1 MKGLTTEAKVG
12 SAVLLGLV
20 ILAYMTF
27 KVGGFSFFRE
37 NGYRLYV
44 VFNTA
49 SGLDKKAPVQISGVE
64 VGRVEEI
71 KLADEGARI
80 TLRIQSGVKIK
91 RGGYASVR
99 SSGLLGDRFVEIVPG
114 KENVFLKDGDVLS
127 AQQGAPDME
136 NLMNQFS
143 SIAEDVKVI
152 TSSLREVLGSPEG
165 KESLKDIVANVRS
178 LTKGINEF
186 VQTNRDSLGRSVANF
201 ESFSDSLKKNGNE
214 LMASLNNV
222 SKKLERGEGTIGK
235 LINDDEA
242 YNKLNASLDDL
253 GKSLKSVEAIT
264 QKVERGEGTIG
275 KLFADDKAYENLN
288 GALEGLSNAVGRIE
302 RFKTYVGFRTEYQ
315 LQESQ
320 YKGYFT
326 LQLQPRAD
334 KYYLLE
340 IVDDPRGY
348 VTEKTHVVTTDGVP
362 STITDLE
369 TRHRLKLTAQF
380 GKRVSNLGL
389 RIGLV
394 ENTFGLGADYYLFN
408 DQLRASIDAWDFNSV
423 DPAADRVHMKV
434 TAAYTLLR
442 YINFEVGYDQIL
454 NRRLNTTFVGAGL
467 RFEDDDLKYLIG
479 GMAGLAAAR

>member
-20 ILAYMTF
+20 ILAYMTI
-27 KVGGFSFFRE
+27 KVGGFSFFQE

-64 VGRVEEI
+64 IGRVEEI
-71 KLADEGARI
+71 QLADEGAKI
-80 TLRIQSGVKIK
+80 TLKIQSGVKIK
-91 RGGYASVR
+91 KGGYAAVR

-114 KENVFLKDGDVLS
+114 KESIFMKDGDVLP

-143 SIAEDVKVI
+143 NIAEDVKVI
-152 TSSLREVLGSPEG
+152 TSSLREVLGSQEG
-165 KESLKDIVANVRS
+165 KESLKDILSNVRS
-178 LTKGINEF
+178 LTKGVNEF
-186 VQTNRDSLGRSVANF
+186 VQKNRDSLDRSVENF
-201 ESFSDSLKKNGNE
+201 EAFSDSLKKNGNE
-214 LMASLNNV
+214 LVASLNNMA
-222 SKKLERGEGTIGK
+222 KKIERGEGTVGK
-235 LINDDEA
+235 LINDEEA

-275 KLFADDKAYENLN
+275 KLFTDDRAYDNLN
-288 GALEGLSNAVGRIE
+288 TALEGLGSAVGRIE
-302 RFKTYVGFRTEYQ
+302 RFKTFVGFRNEYQ

-320 YKGYFT
+320 NKGYFT
-326 LQLQPRAD
+326 IQLQPRTD

-340 IVDDPRGY
+340 VVDDPRGI
-348 VTEKTHVVTTDGVP
+348 VTEKTRVITTDGVP
-362 STITDLE
+362 STVTQLE
-369 TRHRLKLTAQF
+369 TRRRLKLSAQF

-394 ENTFGLGADYYLFN
+394 ENTFGLGADYYLLN
-408 DQLRASIDAWDFNSV
+408 DQLRASINAWDFNSD
-423 DPAADRVHMKV
+423 DPASERVHMKV
-434 TAAYTLLR
+434 SAAYTLFSYVNL
-442 YINFEVGYDQIL
+442 EAGYDQVL
-454 NRRLNTTFVGAGL
+454 NPRLNTFFIGAGL
-467 RFEDDDLKYLIG
+467 RFEDDDFKYLMG
-479 GMAGLAAAR
+479 GLAGFAK

>member
-1 MKGLTTEAKVG
+1 LKGLTTEAKVG

-20 ILAYMTF
+20 ILAYMTI
-27 KVGGFSFFRE
+27 KVGGFSFFQE
-37 NGYRLYV
+37 NGYRLNV

-71 KLADEGARI
+71 QLAEGGAKI
-80 TLRIQSGVKIK
+80 TLKIQSGVKIK

-99 SSGLLGDRFVEIVPG
+99 SSGLLGDKFVEIVPG
-114 KENVFLKDGDVLS
+114 KESIFLKDGDLLS

-143 SIAEDVKVI
+143 NIAEDVKVI
-152 TSSLREVLGSPEG
+152 TASLREVLGSQEG
-165 KESLKDIVANVRS
+165 KQSLKDTLASVRS

-186 VQTNRDSLGRSVANF
+186 VQANRDSLGRSVANF

-214 LMASLNNV
+214 LVASLNTMA
-222 SKKLERGEGTIGK
+222 KKMERGEGTIGK
-235 LINDDEA
+235 LLNDEEA

-253 GKSLKSVEAIT
+253 GKSLKSVESIT
-264 QKVERGEGTIG
+264 TKLERGEGTIG
-275 KLFADDKAYENLN
+275 KLLSDDKAYENLN
-288 GALEGLSNAVGRIE
+288 SALEGVGNAVGRIE

-340 IVDDPRGY
+340 IVDDPRGL
-348 VTEKTHVVTTDGVP
+348 VTERTRVVTTDGVP

-369 TRHRLKLTAQF
+369 TQRRLKITAQF
-380 GKRVSNLGL
+380 GKRVSNIGL

-394 ENTFGLGADYYLFN
+394 ENTFGLGADYYLFD
-408 DQLRASIDAWDFNSV
+408 DQLRASIDAWEFNSV
-423 DPAADRVHMKV
+423 DPASDRVHMKV
-434 TAAYTLLR
+434 TAAYTLFR
-442 YINFEVGYDQIL
+442 YLNFEVGYDQML
-454 NRRLNTTFVGAGL
+454 NERLKTTFVGAGL
-467 RFEDDDLKYLIG
+467 KFEDDDLKYLLG
-479 GMAGLAAAR
+479 GLAGLAK